1 MVTNCPVTMKT
12 HKLFWLTFIHKNI
25 YNISEKNN
33 NNNNVIVNIVNTII
47 LLSVCLYVCVRN
59 YHEPKN

>member
-25 YNISEKNN
+25 FNISGKKN
-33 NNNNVIVNIVNTII
+33 NNNNVIVNAII